1 MDAFTTLMF
10 AVFVLQA
17 AYIVYLQYKL
27 NEFKARTVFLQD
39 TIEDMLEDR
48 VIVRKVYGGI
58 EITEKGA

>member
-48 VIVRKVYGGI
+48 VIVRKVYGGFQ
-58 EITEKGA
+58 ITEKGA